1 MEESVD
7 KINIIETAM
16 GVFHQLVPSLREDED
31 KFKNY
36 FRMYFET
43 HKYLVLI

>member
-16 GVFHQLVPSLREDED
+16 GVFHQHVPSLREDED

-36 FRMYFET
+36 FRMSFET

>member
-7 KINIIETAM
+7 KINIIET
-16 GVFHQLVPSLREDED
+16 VREEFHQLVPSLREDED

-36 FRMYFET
+36 FRMSFET